1 MADSFAI
8 VMGSVHCEPLLFN
21 NASEWDRKAMGEW
34 NYVTNRDGINKVLRK
49 RVNENGK
56 FENVYTLAMRGIH
69 DAVMAG
75 NLTLEEQARVLE
87 KAFDDQREILSSE
100 MNKPADQIPQA
111 FTPYKEVLETY
122 DHGMNVPD
130 DVTLVWSEDDF
141 GYMKRLSNSK
151 NGNAQGV
158 RGFII
163 TFLIG
168 GLQNIIFG

>member
-1 MADSFAI
+1 
-8 VMGSVHCEPLLFN
+8 
-21 NASEWDRKAMGEW
+21 
-34 NYVTNRDGINKVLRK
+34 
-49 RVNENGK
+49 
-56 FENVYTLAMRGIH
+56 
-69 DAVMAG
+69 
-75 NLTLEEQARVLE
+75 
-87 KAFDDQREILSSE
+87 

-158 RGFII
+158 RGLLSR
-163 TFLIG
+163 FLLG
-168 GLQNIIFG
+168 PQNIIFG